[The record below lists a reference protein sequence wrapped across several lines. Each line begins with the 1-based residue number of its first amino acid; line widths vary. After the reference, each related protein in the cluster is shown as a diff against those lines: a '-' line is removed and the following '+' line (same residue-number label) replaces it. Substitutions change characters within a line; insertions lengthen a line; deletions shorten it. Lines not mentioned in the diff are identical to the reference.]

1 MSCAGDRKGWRLPAL
16 YRKALRDLWLLRGQ
30 ALAIMLVVAGAF
42 FSISQTVYHKASPAY
57 IPSIG
62 VSHCQG

>member
-30 ALAIMLVVAGAF
+30 ALAIMLVVAGGIANYE
-42 FSISQTVYHKASPAY
+42 IGRASCRER
-57 IPSIG
+57 
-62 VSHCQG
+62 V